1 MATMKSQAAIKK
13 AAQNTQEAK
22 RLDNSIKGL
31 IKRMEPQIAK
41 ALPKA
46 FEPERFTRIVYTA
59 LSSNP
64 KLQECTP
71 QSFLG
76 AMMQAAQLGL
86 EPNTPLGQ
94 AYLIPYWNSK
104 KRVFECQFQAGYKGI
119 LDLAYRTNLYKDIYA
134 HVVYEKDYF
143 EYELGLDQKLV
154 HKPAMVGRGKPI
166 AYYAVYHLINGGY
179 GMFVMSYD
187 DVVNYRNRYSPANKK
202 GSSSPWDTDFD
213 AMAKK
218 TALIQVLK
226 YAPKTTELAEATA
239 ADGGVKNIKPEDVT
253 PELDMSLID
262 TEEAYIDI
270 EPAEPEEA
278 AHEEVPE
285 NVDPKTGELF
295 ESTGDP
301 DLDAVLA
308 GEGVTK

>member
-22 RLDNSIKGL
+22 RQDNSIKGL

-41 ALPKA
+41 ALPKTL
-46 FEPERFTRIVYTA
+46 EPERFTRIVLTA
-59 LSSNP
+59 ISSNP

-76 AMMQAAQLGL
+76 AMMQSAQLGL

-94 AYLIPYWNSK
+94 SYLIPYKNHGVMEAS
-104 KRVFECQFQAGYKGI
+104 FQLGYQG
-119 LDLAYRTNLYKDIYA
+119 LLTLAYRTGEYKDIYA
-134 HVVYEKDYF
+134 HAVHENDVF
-143 EYELGLDQKLV
+143 EYELGMEPKLV
-154 HKPAMVGRGKPI
+154 HKPAMVDRGKTI
-166 AYYAVYHLINGGY
+166 AYYAVYHLKNGGY
-179 GMFVMSYD
+179 GMAVMSYD
-187 DVVNYRNRYSPANKK
+187 DMVKHRNQYSKASS
-202 GSSSPWDTDFD
+202 GSSPWATSFD
-213 AMAKK
+213 SMALKTVLKK
-218 TALIQVLK
+218 VLK
-226 YAPKTTELAEATA
+226 YAPKAIELAEADA
-239 ADGGVKNIKPEDVT
+239 SDGSIKRVEESDVVAGIDMNLVED
-253 PELDMSLID
+253 ERD
-262 TEEAYIDI
+262 YIDI
-270 EPAEPEEA
+270 EPAEEEA
-278 AHEEVPE
+278 AHEEVSE

>member
-22 RLDNSIKGL
+22 RQDNSIKGL

-41 ALPKA
+41 ALPKTL
-46 FEPERFTRIVYTA
+46 EPERFTRIVLTA
-59 LSSNP
+59 ISSNP

-94 AYLIPYWNSK
+94 AYLIPYGRDCS
-104 KRVFECQFQAGYKGI
+104 FILGYQG
-119 LDLAYRTNLYKDIYA
+119 LLTLAYRTGEYKDIYA
-134 HVVYEKDYF
+134 HVVYENDEF
-143 EYELGLDQKLV
+143 EYELGLEPKLV
-154 HKPAMVGRGKPI
+154 HKPAMVDRGKPI
-166 AYYAVYHLINGGY
+166 AYYAVYHLKNGGY
-179 GMFVMSYD
+179 GMAVMSYD
-187 DVVNYRNRYSPANKK
+187 DMVKHRNQYSKASGKQTPWVTSLDSMALKTVLKK
-202 GSSSPWDTDFD
+202 
-213 AMAKK
+213 
-218 TALIQVLK
+218 VLK
-226 YAPKTTELAEATA
+226 YAPKTIEFAEADA
-239 ADGGVKNIKPEDVT
+239 ADGSIKRVEEKDVVAGVDMNLVED
-253 PELDMSLID
+253 ERD
-262 TEEAYIDI
+262 YIDI
-270 EPAEPEEA
+270 EPAEPEEPV
-278 AHEEVPE
+278 HEEPPA

>member
-22 RLDNSIKGL
+22 RQDNSIKGL

-41 ALPKA
+41 ALPKTL
-46 FEPERFTRIVYTA
+46 EPERFTRIVLTA
-59 LSSNP
+59 ISSNP

-94 AYLIPYWNSK
+94 AYLIPYGRDCS
-104 KRVFECQFQAGYKGI
+104 FILGYQG
-119 LDLAYRTNLYKDIYA
+119 LLTLAYRTGEYKDIYA
-134 HVVYEKDYF
+134 HVVYENDEF
-143 EYELGLDQKLV
+143 EYELGLEPKLV
-154 HKPAMVGRGKPI
+154 HKPAMVDRGKPI
-166 AYYAVYHLINGGY
+166 AYYAVYHLKNGGY
-179 GMFVMSYD
+179 GMAVMSYD
-187 DVVNYRNRYSPANKK
+187 DMVKHRNQYSKASGKQTPWVTSFDSMALKTVLKK
-202 GSSSPWDTDFD
+202 
-213 AMAKK
+213 
-218 TALIQVLK
+218 VLK
-226 YAPKTTELAEATA
+226 YAPKTIEFAEADA
-239 ADGGVKNIKPEDVT
+239 ADGSIKRVEEKDVVAGVDMNLVED
-253 PELDMSLID
+253 ERD
-262 TEEAYIDI
+262 YIDI
-270 EPAEPEEA
+270 EPAEQEEPV
-278 AHEEVPE
+278 HEEPPA